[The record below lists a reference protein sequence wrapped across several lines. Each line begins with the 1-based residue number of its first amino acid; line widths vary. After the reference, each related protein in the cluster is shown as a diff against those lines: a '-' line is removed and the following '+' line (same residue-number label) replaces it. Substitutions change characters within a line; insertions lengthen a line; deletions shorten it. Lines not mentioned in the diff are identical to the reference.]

1 MKISILTPTYNRAK
15 LLDKLYTSIIVN
27 QNNNKFEV
35 EWLIMDDG
43 STDNTRQ
50 VINSYINQNI
60 VDIQYYY
67 EENKGK
73 MYAINQLVKKSTG
86 DIIIECD
93 SDDYFDTFS
102 FKVLEDTLKEYPEM
116 DGIYALAFLKYDQN
130 GENMGN
136 EFPEDN
142 YISTMYDLYFK
153 KKITGEKLL
162 VYSGPIRRRYE
173 YELEDD
179 EKFVTEARLHHKM
192 DKEYQV
198 KCFNKKFMIC
208 EYKEDGY
215 TNNINKLFVDN
226 PKGYYEYF
234 KEIFEHD
241 MHGMILRK
249 RLYVYKHFIL
259 FSVLNNQK
267 NIFENVKGVFNKI
280 CVAVLYLPGK
290 IATKKFFKKLSKS
303 EV

>member
-1 MKISILTPTYNRAK
+1 MRKISILTPTYNRAN
-15 LLDKLYTSIIVN
+15 LLDKLYTSIIIN

-50 VINSYINQNI
+50 IINSYMNQDI

-73 MYAINQLVKKSTG
+73 MHAINELVKKSTG
-86 DIIIECD
+86 DFIIECD
-93 SDDYFDTFS
+93 SDDYFDTFA
-102 FKVLEDTLKEYPEM
+102 FKALDDTLKTYPDME
-116 DGIYALAFLKYDQN
+116 GIYALAFLKYDQN

-136 EFPEDN
+136 DFPEDD
-142 YISTMYDLYFK
+142 YVSTMYDLYFK

-173 YELEDD
+173 YELELG

-192 DKEYQV
+192 DKDYKV
-198 KCFNKKFMIC
+198 KCYNKKFMIC

-215 TNNINKLFVDN
+215 TKNVDKLFVDN

-241 MHGMILRK
+241 MHGMTLRK
-249 RLYVYKHFIL
+249 RLYVYKHYIL
-259 FSVLNNQK
+259 FSVLNNKK
-267 NIFENVKGVFNKI
+267 NIFENVKGTFNKI
-280 CVAVLYLPGK
+280 CVAILYLPGK
-290 IATKKFFKKLSKS
+290 IATKRKFRFS
-303 EV
+303 